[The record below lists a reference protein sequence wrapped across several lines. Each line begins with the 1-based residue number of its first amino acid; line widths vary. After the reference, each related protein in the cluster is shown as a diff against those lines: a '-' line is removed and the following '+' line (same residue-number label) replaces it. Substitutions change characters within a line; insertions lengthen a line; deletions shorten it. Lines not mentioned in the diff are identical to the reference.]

1 MNVPS
6 TKNKLSILL
15 PTFNNVCIKLVECLR
30 KQCEKMGEEIEG
42 GLWFEIIVAD
52 DGSTDSNAVQANRH
66 INGMRHCRFVERT
79 TNAGRSKIRNYLAR
93 EAKGEWLLFLD
104 SDVAIDDDMFI
115 DKYLKSEG
123 ETVIYGG
130 VLIMDIDGT
139 LSQNLRYR
147 YEKAEEHKHIA
158 EERSKAQHKSFR
170 TTNFMAR
177 KDIMLAT
184 PFDESITAYGYEDV
198 LFGKRLCEKGI
209 TVAHIDNPV
218 TLMDYEDNER
228 FVAKTEESLRTLFQ
242 LRRKISDYSNLLV
255 FIGKTSRIGLPSLL
269 FAWHKMANKL
279 ERRNL
284 TGRHP
289 CLLAF
294 KLYKIGYYISLK

>member
-1 MNVPS
+1 M
-6 TKNKLSILL
+6 
-15 PTFNNVCIKLVECLR
+15 
-30 KQCEKMGEEIEG
+30 QCEKIGEETGG
-42 GLWFEIIVAD
+42 GLWFEIVVAD
-52 DGSTDSNAVQANRH
+52 DGSTDFNAVQANRH
-66 INGMRHCRFVERT
+66 INGLRHCRFVERK
-79 TNAGRSKIRNYLAR
+79 TNAGRSKIRNFLAK

-115 DKYLKSEG
+115 YRYLKSEG
-123 ETVIYGG
+123 DTVIYGG
-130 VLIMDIDGT
+130 VQIMDRAGT

-147 YEKAEEHKHIA
+147 YEKAEEHKHTA
-158 EERSKAQHKSFR
+158 GERSKAEHKSFR

-177 KDIMLAT
+177 KDIMLNT

-209 TVAHIDNPV
+209 AVAHIDNPV

-228 FVAKTEESLRTLFQ
+228 FVAKTEESLRTLFL
-242 LRRKISDYSNLLV
+242 LRQKIAGYSNMLA
-255 FIGKTSRIGLPSLL
+255 FIGKTTRIGLPSLL
-269 FAWHKMANKL
+269 LAWHKMANKL

-289 CLLAF
+289 CLLVF

>member
-1 MNVPS
+1 MNAPS

-30 KQCEKMGEEIEG
+30 KQCEKIGEEIDG
-42 GLWFEIIVAD
+42 GLWFEIVVAD
-52 DGSTDSNAVQANRH
+52 DGSTDFEAVQANRH
-66 INGMRHCRFVERT
+66 IDGMRHCRFVECK
-79 TNAGRSKIRNYLAR
+79 TNVGRSKIRNFLAR

-115 DKYLKSEG
+115 YRYLMSEG

-130 VLIMDIDGT
+130 VQIMDRAGT

-147 YEKAEEHKHIA
+147 YEKAEEHKHTA
-158 EERSKAQHKSFR
+158 MERSKAEHKSFR

-177 KDIMLAT
+177 KDIMLDN

-198 LFGKRLCEKGI
+198 LFGKQLCEKGVA
-209 TVAHIDNPV
+209 VAHINNPV

-289 CLLAF
+289 SLFVF